1 MDVAWDAQ
9 ISLSGIQWYAWRR
22 SRALV

>member
-9 ISLSGIQWYAWRR
+9 ISLSGVQWYAWRR